1 MTGIIS
7 ATAQASCL
15 SHTQIHSSTML
26 TAEPV
31 QWLLVIS
38 ICPHLSTDCIIQ
50 IRGAIRNSVSSSLSG
65 SSSLP
70 CSFRLAAGNIG
81 MIVYRFYWHNDQ
93 ILHRDC
99 SGDNVVKL
107 DNIAQFDTWC
117 PDRKDSYLSN
127 KMQCALAPW
136 PSDFGKKMPSILY
149 IKHELQWTVKGC
161 ASPDRRIAFFGGH
174 FNSGA
179 ALLSICWTESLDGKF
194 LPHLLIKTKIWPED
208 REHHVNTVSFVW

>member
-1 MTGIIS
+1 MNAIIS

-15 SHTQIHSSTML
+15 YHTQIHSSTIL

-31 QWLLVIS
+31 QRLLVIS
-38 ICPHLSTDCIIQ
+38 ICLHLSIDCIIQ
-50 IRGAIRNSVSSSLSG
+50 IRGAIQNSVSSFLSC

-70 CSFRLAAGNIG
+70 CSSQLTAGNTG

-99 SGDNVVKL
+99 SGDNVVHL
-107 DNIAQFDTWC
+107 DNITQFDTWC
-117 PDRKDSYLSN
+117 PDSKDSYLSN

-136 PSDFGKKMPSILY
+136 PSDFGKKMSSILY

-161 ASPDRRIAFFGGH
+161 ASPLHDTRIAFFGGH

-179 ALLSICWTESLDGKF
+179 ALLSIC
-194 LPHLLIKTKIWPED
+194 
-208 REHHVNTVSFVW
+208 